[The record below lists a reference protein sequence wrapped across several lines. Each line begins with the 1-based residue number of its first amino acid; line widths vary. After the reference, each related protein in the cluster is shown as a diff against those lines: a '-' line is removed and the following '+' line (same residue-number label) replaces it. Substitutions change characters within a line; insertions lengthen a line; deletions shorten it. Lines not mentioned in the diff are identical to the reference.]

1 MMLYQDSLLKM
12 HRIIPLF
19 FFLIS
24 FSVAFAQEGETDD
37 YYNSETEEQ
46 VVVQETDN
54 NESFYRQTQINTFD
68 TSFFYQLYYLPQD
81 SISAWKNQKNYAYLK
96 DADAQL
102 KAWRESLLSKPQK
115 KRMNSPSWIGA
126 FFASSFMSILLWTL
140 AAIFVAF
147 ILYKLVLN
155 KGLFSGSFSRKNV
168 EQVELTEDE
177 LFLKQDFASLAKSF
191 EDKNDLRSA
200 MRYNFLFTLNK
211 LKERGLIDFKI
222 DKTNKKYLAELD
234 AKYKAAFAR
243 LAKYY
248 EYAWYGNINFNESE
262 YAAIKTSFQQFNASI

>member
-1 MMLYQDSLLKM
+1 MR
-12 HRIIPLF
+12 RIIFLF

-24 FSVAFAQEGETDD
+24 FSFVFAQEGETDD
-37 YYNSETEEQ
+37 FYNSETVEE
-46 VVVQETDN
+46 VRVQEVDN
-54 NESFYRQTQINTFD
+54 NQSFDRQTKINSFD
-68 TSFFYQLYYLPQD
+68 TSFFYQLYYLPED
-81 SISAWKNQKNYAYLK
+81 SVSAWQNQKNYAYIK

-102 KAWRESLLSKPQK
+102 KAWRKSLMNKPEK
-115 KRMNSPSWIGA
+115 KRRSSPSWISTLFEG
-126 FFASSFMSILLWTL
+126 SFMSILLWTL
-140 AAIFVAF
+140 AAIFVGF

-155 KGLFSGSFSRKNV
+155 KGLFSGNFSRKNV
-168 EQVELTEDE
+168 EKVELTEDE

-191 EDKNDLRSA
+191 EDKQDLRSA

-222 DKTNKKYLAELD
+222 DKTNRKYLSELD
-234 AKYKAAFAR
+234 ANYKPTFAR

-262 YAAIKTSFQQFNASI
+262 YTAIKTSFQQFNATI